1 MTVKVAAVNYSLP
14 KPTYYCYILKAIAC
28 MTFNVT

>member
-14 KPTYYCYILKAIAC
+14 KPIYNRYILKAIAC